1 MEHPIIN
8 DMAICIVAAWVL
20 AVCAQLARQPL
31 IIAYL
36 IAGFA
41 AGPLGIGL
49 VKDQDSIESI
59 SGLGLIL
66 LLFMIGLEMD
76 LKKIL
81 SAGRIITIT
90 GATQILGG
98 CFLGV
103 LYFWSQGFP
112 LNGQLDAL
120 YLAVAAAL
128 SSTVISVK
136 ILYDKRELDTL
147 AGRVTLGILVLQDL
161 FAVLFL
167 SLQPNLK
174 DPQVGLL
181 FQSLFRAVVLVAAAF
196 AASRYV
202 LPSVFKAVARLPEL
216 VLVGA
221 LAWCFI
227 VASLASSLGLSMEM
241 GALIAGVAISTFPY
255 TLDVTAKVTSLRD
268 FFVTLFF
275 VALGMSIPAPS
286 VRLLELAFIFVVFV
300 ISSRILTVFL
310 PLHWMRQGHRISLL
324 PAINLSQ
331 VSEFSLVILAL
342 GLKSQE
348 PHLSKETQGIV
359 AYGFVLLAITSTY
372 AMVKSESIL
381 RWLSPRINKLGLPDL
396 DQDTTF
402 VARPAGKPTIF
413 LLGFY
418 WTASSLLEE
427 IARTAPDLHRQLA
440 VIDFNPHVNQELR
453 KRQIPIIYGDISHRE
468 TLVHAGIE
476 EAEVIVCCLSNTV
489 LKGTNNLR
497 LLREIREINPQA
509 KIIMHADLLADIPRL
524 YKAGANYVSVPRLI
538 EAQELC
544 AVLQAARQ
552 NLLDEKRLELDRR
565 LAERREVIP

>member
-1 MEHPIIN
+1 MEHDIIN
-8 DMAICIVAAWVL
+8 DMAICIIAAWIV
-20 AVCAQLARQPL
+20 AVCAQLTRQPL
-31 IIAYL
+31 IMAYL
-36 IAGFA
+36 IAGFV

-49 VKDQDSIESI
+49 VNNRDSIESI

-66 LLFMIGLEMD
+66 LLFMIGLEID

-90 GATQILGG
+90 ATTQILGG
-98 CFLGV
+98 CLLGV

-112 LNGQLDAL
+112 LANGQLDAL

-174 DPQVGLL
+174 EPQVGLL

-221 LAWCFI
+221 LAWCFT
-227 VASLASSLGLSMEM
+227 VASLASTLGLSREM

-275 VALGMSIPAPS
+275 VSLGMSIPAPS
-286 VRLLELAFIFVVFV
+286 GRLLEFAFIFAVFV
-300 ISSRILTVFL
+300 ISSSILTVFL

-342 GLKSQE
+342 GFKSN
-348 PHLSKETQGIV
+348 HLSKETQGIV

-381 RWLSPRINKLGLPDL
+381 RWLSPRISRLGLADL
-396 DQDTTF
+396 NQDPTL

-440 VIDFNPHVNQELR
+440 VIDFNPQVNEELR

-468 TLVHAGIE
+468 TLVHAGID
-476 EAEVIVCCLSNTV
+476 EAEVVVCCLSNTV
-489 LKGTNNLR
+489 LKGTSNLR
-497 LLREIREINPQA
+497 LLREIRELNPRA
-509 KIIMHADLLADIPRL
+509 MVIMHADLLADIPRL
-524 YKAGANYVSVPRLI
+524 YQAGANYVSVPRLI

-544 AVLQAARQ
+544 AVVQAARQ

-565 LAERREVIP
+565 LVGRREVIP